1 MGGLIDK
8 IGNAIA
14 QNSHDSAGAVGH
26 AFSGR
31 VGDVGQH
38 AVDNAVG
45 YPHPGHPAPGVP
57 GGLPVVPRPD
67 AKGFMESMGGFQG
80 AAPGGL
86 RIDQKGMPAAPP
98 PQWIYTP
105 GQGATWG
112 TPQREGTSGNYSFQP
127 NAPGSQGFNN
137 FKGNRF

>member
-8 IGNAIA
+8 IDDAIA
-14 QNSHDSAGAVGH
+14 WGSHEAAGGTGH
-26 AFSGR
+26 AFSGDVGR
-31 VGDVGQH
+31 VGQQ

-45 YPHPGHPAPGVP
+45 IHPRVPGAPGGP
-57 GGLPVVPRPD
+57 LPVVPHPN

-80 AAPGGL
+80 AAPGGMRL
-86 RIDQKGMPAAPP
+86 DQKGMPAAPP